1 MDLVR
6 SLVSKQKRRWESD
19 GYNLDLTYI
28 TDSIIAMGFPSEGT
42 EGLFRNP
49 LGEVQRFLRERHG
62 ESFHVYNLCIERSYK
77 PEKFAGRVSVYPFAG
92 TSSKLSLEKGRV
104 VFLIRFRFQILSS
117 PELSSRFNC

>member
-6 SLVSKQKRRWESD
+6 SLVSKQKRRWDGD

-49 LGEVQRFLRERHG
+49 LNEVQRFMKERHG
-62 ESFHVYNLCIERSYK
+62 DHVHVYNLCIERSYK
-77 PEKFAGRVSVYPFAG
+77 AEKFAGRVSVFPFAG
-92 TSSKLSLEKGRV
+92 TYRH
-104 VFLIRFRFQILSS
+104 
-117 PELSSRFNC
+117 

>member
-6 SLVSKQKRRWESD
+6 SLVSKQKRRWEND

-92 TSSKLSLEKGRV
+92 MKSYPRAKR
-104 VFLIRFRFQILSS
+104 
-117 PELSSRFNC
+117 